1 MNYEKTETSMWD
13 KGQPSAKLQHYKNV
27 VSGVPLSSLSVNPGF
42 LLNLLFTS
50 FEK

>member
-27 VSGVPLSSLSVNPGF
+27 SGVPLSSLSVTPVF